1 MSKANEAPNSI
12 IVAVDDMFF
21 ASKIRGTAEALGRQI
36 TMVRT
41 VEGLIEQAEL
51 LSPSLIILDLNSTRI
66 DPIAAI
72 QSLKSRPELKGLPIL
87 GFLSHVQVDL
97 KHSAEQAGC
106 DQVMPRS
113 AFTQRLPE
121 ILGGERT
128 QG

>member
-97 KHSAEQAGC
+97 KH
-106 DQVMPRS
+106 
-113 AFTQRLPE
+113 
-121 ILGGERT
+121 
-128 QG
+128 

>member
-1 MSKANEAPNSI
+1 MSKADEAPNTI

-41 VEGLIEQAEL
+41 AKDLIEQAAL

-66 DPIAAI
+66 DPISAI
-72 QSLKSRPELKGLPIL
+72 ESLKSNPELKGLPIL
-87 GFLSHVQVDL
+87 GFLSHVQTDL
-97 KHSAEQAGC
+97 KQMAEQAGC

-113 AFTQRLPE
+113 AFSQRLPE
-121 ILGGERT
+121 LLGGR
-128 QG
+128 